1 MNLSDGVLTWDEGT
15 EEGRHVFALVARAE
29 KAEAERD
36 AATNKLYAIVNTA
49 GADCIRQYVGTEV
62 ADEII
67 AAERQRI
74 DHYRAE
80 VARLRA
86 ALTAIQWGSCDG
98 CGTMDRCPLCR
109 ERRERDTA
117 DGGAPYVEPNE
128 HQPDCI
134 VGLALK
140 GNAS

>member
-86 ALTAIQWGSCDG
+86 LIGEVEWSG
-98 CGTMDRCPLCR
+98 
-109 ERRERDTA
+109 
-117 DGGAPYVEPNE
+117 DGGGGTGGEYIGSVCPWCQADPPFVAGAAG
-128 HQPDCI
+128 HR
-134 VGLALK
+134 
-140 GNAS
+140 ASCEAFPPGGAS